1 MNSMYRAY
9 SFAAPSISPAFASI
23 AARRRCA
30 PRSVGAIATADHMT
44 ASAATRLPACLS
56 MAAPSFSASR
66 SDRCMSCTSASAG
79 SMDTTGS
86 GSPEAPI
93 ARRRRSSVIT
103 HSVVLTAHART
114 TPNRGY
120 RRAPYPSERLTLRLV
135 SSGAAVPF
143 SFDRAQTWQP
153 HPSWRRV
160 LAVESHAAGEPLR
173 VITGGL
179 DPVPGSTIL
188 EKRRFARE
196 RLDGLR
202 RGLVF
207 EPRGH
212 ADMYGA
218 IPTEPVTPDGDAGV
232 LFMHNEGWSTMCGHG
247 VIALVTVALE
257 VGLLSER
264 AVVRLDT
271 PAGRVTAW
279 PRLEGVRVRSVAFE
293 NVPSFVVSLDDRVQV
308 PGVGEVRY
316 DLAFG
321 GAFYAF
327 VDAASV
333 GLEMTPERFRDLIT
347 VGSAIKRA
355 VMATREIRHP
365 QEADLSFLYGTI
377 FTGPPL
383 GSGAD
388 SRNVCVFAE
397 GEVDRSPTGTG
408 VSGRIARELRWEGYD
423 AVVPEIEGSA
433 WITGRSE
440 ILIAP
445 DDPLS
450 EGFILR

>member
-1 MNSMYRAY
+1 MGIVGEAVSFLSGRA
-9 SFAAPSISPAFASI
+9 
-23 AARRRCA
+23 
-30 PRSVGAIATADHMT
+30 
-44 ASAATRLPACLS
+44 
-56 MAAPSFSASR
+56 
-66 SDRCMSCTSASAG
+66 
-79 SMDTTGS
+79 
-86 GSPEAPI
+86 E
-93 ARRRRSSVIT
+93 
-103 HSVVLTAHART
+103 
-114 TPNRGY
+114 
-120 RRAPYPSERLTLRLV
+120 
-135 SSGAAVPF
+135 
-143 SFDRAQTWQP
+143 TWRP
-153 HPSWRRV
+153 PPSWRRV
-160 LAVESHAAGEPLR
+160 LTVESHAAGEPLR
-173 VITGGL
+173 VITDGL
-179 DPVPGSTIL
+179 DPIPGATIL
-188 EKRRFARE
+188 EKRRYARE

-202 RGLVF
+202 RGLMF

-257 VGLLSER
+257 VGLLSAR
-264 AVVRLDT
+264 DVVRLDT
-271 PAGRVTAW
+271 PAGRVTAR
-279 PRLEGVRVRSVAFE
+279 PRREGARVRSVAFE
-293 NVPSFVVSLDDRVQV
+293 NVPSFVASLDDHVQV
-308 PGVGEVRY
+308 PGVGDVRY

-333 GLEMTPERFRDLIT
+333 GLEMTPERFSDLIA

-355 VMATREIRHP
+355 VMSAREIRHP
-365 QEADLSFLYGTI
+365 LEPDLSFLYGTI
-377 FTGPPL
+377 FTGPAL

-408 VSGRIARELRWEGYD
+408 VSARVAIERARGRLSSGGSFTVESIIGTRFVGRIARELRWEGYE
-423 AVVPEIEGSA
+423 AVVPEIEGGA
-433 WITGRSE
+433 WITGRNE

-445 DDPLS
+445 DDPLG

>member
-1 MNSMYRAY
+1 
-9 SFAAPSISPAFASI
+9 
-23 AARRRCA
+23 
-30 PRSVGAIATADHMT
+30 
-44 ASAATRLPACLS
+44 
-56 MAAPSFSASR
+56 
-66 SDRCMSCTSASAG
+66 
-79 SMDTTGS
+79 
-86 GSPEAPI
+86 
-93 ARRRRSSVIT
+93 
-103 HSVVLTAHART
+103 
-114 TPNRGY
+114 
-120 RRAPYPSERLTLRLV
+120 V
-135 SSGAAVPF
+135 S
-143 SFDRAQTWQP
+143 T
-153 HPSWRRV
+153 
-160 LAVESHAAGEPLR
+160 VESHAAGEPLR

-179 DPVPGSTIL
+179 DPIPGATIL

-202 RGLVF
+202 RSLMF

-218 IPTEPVTPDGDAGV
+218 IPTDPVTPDGDAGV

-257 VGLLSER
+257 TGLVSDR

-271 PAGRVTAW
+271 PAGRVTAR
-279 PRLEGVRVRSVAFE
+279 PRREGARVRSVAFE
-293 NVPSFVVSLDDRVQV
+293 NVPSFVVSLDDRVTV

-333 GLEMTPERFRDLIT
+333 GLEMTGERFRDLIA

-355 VMATREIRHP
+355 VMAARDVRHP
-365 QEADLSFLYGTI
+365 QEPDLSFLYGTV
-377 FTGPPL
+377 FTGPAL
-383 GSGAD
+383 AGGAD

-408 VSGRIARELRWEGYD
+408 VSARVAIERTRGRLAPGGTFVVESILGTQFTGRIARELRWEGYD
-423 AVVPEIEGSA
+423 AVVPTIEGSA

-440 ILIAP
+440 LLLAP
-445 DDPLS
+445 DDPLV

>member
-1 MNSMYRAY
+1 
-9 SFAAPSISPAFASI
+9 
-23 AARRRCA
+23 
-30 PRSVGAIATADHMT
+30 
-44 ASAATRLPACLS
+44 
-56 MAAPSFSASR
+56 
-66 SDRCMSCTSASAG
+66 
-79 SMDTTGS
+79 
-86 GSPEAPI
+86 
-93 ARRRRSSVIT
+93 
-103 HSVVLTAHART
+103 
-114 TPNRGY
+114 
-120 RRAPYPSERLTLRLV
+120 V
-135 SSGAAVPF
+135 S
-143 SFDRAQTWQP
+143 T
-153 HPSWRRV
+153 
-160 LAVESHAAGEPLR
+160 VESHAAGEPLR
-173 VITGGL
+173 VVTGGL
-179 DPVPGSTIL
+179 DPIPGATIL

-196 RLDGLR
+196 KLDAVR
-202 RGLVF
+202 RGLMF

-218 IPTEPVTPDGDAGV
+218 IPTDPVTPDGDAGV

-257 VGLLSER
+257 IGLLSER

-271 PAGRVTAW
+271 PAGRVTAR
-279 PRLEGVRVRSVAFE
+279 PRREGARVRSVAFE
-293 NVPSFVVSLDDRVQV
+293 NVPSFVVSLDDRVNV

-333 GLEMTPERFRDLIT
+333 GLEMTGERFRDLIA

-355 VMATREIRHP
+355 VMAAREVRHP
-365 QEADLSFLYGTI
+365 QEPDLSFLYGTI
-377 FTGPPL
+377 FTGPAL
-383 GSGAD
+383 EGDAD

-408 VSGRIARELRWEGYD
+408 VSARVAIERARGRLAPGGTFVVESIIGTRFVGRIARELRWEGYD

-433 WITGRSE
+433 WITGRGE
-440 ILIAP
+440 LLFAP
-445 DDPLS
+445 DDPVV